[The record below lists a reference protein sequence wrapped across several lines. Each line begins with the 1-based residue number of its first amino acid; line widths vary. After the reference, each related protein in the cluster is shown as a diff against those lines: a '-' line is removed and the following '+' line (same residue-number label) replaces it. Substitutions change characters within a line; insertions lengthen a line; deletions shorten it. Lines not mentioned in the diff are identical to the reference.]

1 MYEQNIIFDAI
12 ENPNRLSIARVLA
25 LLVFNF
31 GTKFLYL
38 NLF

>member
-12 ENPNRLSIARVLA
+12 ENPNGLRSARVLA

-31 GTKFLYL
+31 GTKVLSIH
-38 NLF
+38 